1 MGVYII
7 IFHCMRV
14 CHSPN
19 KENNLKRIIRV
30 GSQPQELWEMNQ
42 FDYNDKISLF
52 ETIQDVM

>member
-1 MGVYII
+1 M
-7 IFHCMRV
+7 HV
-14 CHSPN
+14 CHSQN
-19 KENNLKRIIRV
+19 KENNLKRIIRA